1 MGKKMTNAWAPLAA
15 LLVGA
20 LALMSLLVVRACR
33 VRAARDGA
41 AEARMLSGGLF
52 PKDDLKAAEALAA
65 LAAHGDADLVPSARA
80 WAGTNVTRRFW
91 VCDVARNAGR
101 TNELAVLARDAA
113 EACSEGDATFAR
125 LLRAAKFLEECRDVA
140 FAREVLARAAPLA
153 ATRTEREDL
162 SFAMLRIDL
171 ADDGAS
177 PARLEELRRIASG
190 AVMND
195 NRRAAA
201 RLLKAYE
208 R

>member
-1 MGKKMTNAWAPLAA
+1 MLTRRNLRAILAA
-15 LLVGA
+15 LFVGA
-20 LALMSLLVVRACR
+20 LAVVSLLVVRACR
-33 VRAARDGA
+33 LRAARDGA
-41 AEARMLSGGLF
+41 AEARMLRGGIF
-52 PKDDLKAAEALAA
+52 PEDDLKAAEALAA
-65 LAAHGDADLVPSARA
+65 LAAHGDAGLVPSARA

-91 VCDVARNAGR
+91 ACDVARNAGR

-113 EACSEGDATFAR
+113 EACRQGDAAFAR
-125 LLRAAKFLEECRDVA
+125 LLRAARFLEECRDFA
-140 FAREVLARAAPLA
+140 SAREALDRAAPLV

-162 SFAMLRIDL
+162 SFAMLRIAL

>member
-1 MGKKMTNAWAPLAA
+1 MAHNVDAFAA
-15 LLVGA
+15 
-20 LALMSLLVVRACR
+20 
-33 VRAARDGA
+33 
-41 AEARMLSGGLF
+41 
-52 PKDDLKAAEALAA
+52 
-65 LAAHGDADLVPSARA
+65 
-80 WAGTNVTRRFW
+80 
-91 VCDVARNAGR
+91 
-101 TNELAVLARDAA
+101 AVMEVLYSARDAV
-113 EACSEGDATFAR
+113 EACRQGDATFAR
-125 LLRAAKFLEECRDVA
+125 LLRAARFLEECRDFA
-140 FAREVLARAAPLA
+140 SAREALDRAAPLA

-162 SFAMLRIDL
+162 SFAMLRIAL